1 MKTTSE
7 RNSEN
12 PNYASDNR
20 LPPQTDGPLISTAF
34 ITTDTIRLKVETIER
49 LRSAAGLGKSWDDVI
64 IDLLDTYCNNKT
76 DSSNSVHHQPANN
89 NNNI

>member
-1 MKTTSE
+1 MKTTAE

-12 PNYASDNR
+12 PNYASEYR

-76 DSSNSVHHQPANN
+76 NSSNSVHQSKLQENK
-89 NNNI
+89 

>member
-1 MKTTSE
+1 MKTTAE

-12 PNYASDNR
+12 LNYASDNR

-64 IDLLDTYCNNKT
+64 IDLLDTYCNNNT
-76 DSSNSVHHQPANN
+76 DSTNSINQSKLEENK
-89 NNNI
+89 